1 MRDKN
6 KIISV
11 LLIALLLIGIAVVFV
26 VTGRNERT
34 EQITDQSAQVEEI
47 VNADT
52 EVPITEVQ
60 EAAESTEEAVIE
72 EQAPPAPR
80 AGLESTDPATVNLAS
95 GQLQLVEVF
104 AFW

>member
-1 MRDKN
+1 MKEKN

-11 LLIALLLIGIAVVFV
+11 LIIALLIVGVAVVFV
-26 VTGRNERT
+26 ITSRSEKS
-34 EQITDQSAQVEEI
+34 EQITELITQVEEI
-47 VNADT
+47 VVADT
-52 EVPITEVQ
+52 EVPATDIQVSS
-60 EAAESTEEAVIE
+60 ESTEEVVVD